1 MASTIENE
9 DMLMTVTL
17 EARTV
22 TMITLEARAM
32 TKTGDASSWK
42 GFKLSRTQEA
52 RTTIEHE

>member
-42 GFKLSRTQEA
+42 GFKLSRTHQL
-52 RTTIEHE
+52 RTRTEHG